1 MDQEQI
7 TKLKERRIKLNEDNK
22 VNYYAIIPATIR
34 YSKELKPAEKL
45 LYGEITALTNIKG
58 YCYASNRYFANLY
71 NVTLHTVSQWISH
84 LEKLQY
90 VTIEM
95 IRNNNKE
102 IKERRIYINDT
113 PYIQKNTY
121 PYVLKSTYPIDEKV
135 QDNNINKIIEDLFI
149 LIINNSDKISK
160 EFYSILVRLEFI
172 YTTDILSI
180 MQADKIQML
189 KEIIYTL
196 YCLYNSGFKNLLLKV
211 ERQELINL
219 YIISKEQSIGNF
231 YNYYKRTI
239 IKEYSKTN
247 TRRQ

>member
-1 MDQEQI
+1 M
-7 TKLKERRIKLNEDNK
+7 NEDNK

-71 NVTLHTVSQWISH
+71 NVTIHTVSQWISH

-95 IRNNNKE
+95 IRDNNKV
-102 IKERRIYINDT
+102 IKERRIYINDI

-121 PYVLKSTYPIDEKV
+121 PYVLNSTYPIDEKV
-135 QDNNINKIIEDLFI
+135 QENNIKIIEDLFI

-160 EFYSILVRLEFI
+160 EFYSILNRLEFI

-180 MQADKIQML
+180 MQEDKVQML

-196 YCLYNSGFKNLLLKV
+196 YSLYNSQFKTLLLKV
-211 ERQELINL
+211 DRQELINL
-219 YIISKEQSIGNF
+219 YVISKEHCVDNF
-231 YNYYKRTI
+231 FNYYKRTI

-247 TRRQ
+247 KRRP

>member
-1 MDQEQI
+1 M
-7 TKLKERRIKLNEDNK
+7 NEDNK

-95 IRNNNKE
+95 IRDNNKV
-102 IKERRIYINDT
+102 IKERRIYINT

-160 EFYSILVRLEFI
+160 EFYSILVRIEFI